1 MKLRILEKQFMNGTK
16 RFIPQ
21 LRIFPFYWVTF
32 TNDPLAQDG
41 FVNFDQTV
49 EFIKRHTC
57 KKRIKHYNI
66 A

>member
-1 MKLRILEKQFMNGTK
+1 MKHRILEKQFMNGTK
-16 RFIPQ
+16 RYIPQ
-21 LRIFPFYWVTF
+21 QRFLWFFWFTY

-57 KKRIKHYNI
+57 TKRIKHYNI